1 MLRKSFFLIAFR
13 NLLVNA
19 LMRWLG
25 GRWGGSSSVVGGD
38 LGGITAAHEYLV
50 QVMYMIGWY
59 AANQASLVL
68 TRRRSHAG
76 SSSLSI

>member
-19 LMRWLG
+19 LIRWLG
-25 GRWGGSSSVVGGD
+25 GRGGSLSVVGGD

-68 TRRRSHAG
+68 TRRGSHAG